1 MTVIIAHGKTKE
13 EAIVVVDGSLEKL
26 IAGIGG
32 DSLEVA
38 NLKKSWDGPRM
49 VFSLI
54 ARLGFISIPISGT
67 SLVDTVNLTINL
79 VLPPTVNSFI
89 GEDKVRE
96 GVVEKFGEL
105 FSARG

>member
-1 MTVIIAHGKTKE
+1 MTVTVAHGKTKE
-13 EAIVVVDGSLEKL
+13 EAIAIVDGSLEKL

-38 NLKKSWDGPRM
+38 NLKQAWDGPRM
-49 VFSLI
+49 DFSLI

-67 SLVDTVNLTINL
+67 ALVDPASLTINL
-79 VLPPTVNSFI
+79 NLPPMVNTFI

-96 GVVEKFGEL
+96 GITHKFGEL
-105 FSARG
+105 FSQ